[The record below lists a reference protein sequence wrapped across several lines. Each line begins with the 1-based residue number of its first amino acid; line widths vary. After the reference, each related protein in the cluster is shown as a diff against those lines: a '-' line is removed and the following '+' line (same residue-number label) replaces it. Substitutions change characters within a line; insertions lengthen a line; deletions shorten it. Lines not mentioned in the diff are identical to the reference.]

1 MGQKITEHPAVD
13 KWVELMREKDKAI
26 HKHHGQDP
34 TAVYNR
40 PAKDAREWA
49 QYQEMERART
59 RVVTTFGHFPTCGPL
74 ALIPHLT
81 YCLQCSTLIGDVSA
95 PGVFWKRTT
104 YPPDGEPVRSYL
116 CPACAGWT
124 GEA

>member
-26 HKHHGQDP
+26 HQFHGYDP

-40 PAKDAREWA
+40 PARDAHEWA

-59 RVVTTFGHFPTCGPL
+59 RVVATL
-74 ALIPHLT
+74 APERTQSEPSHLT
-81 YCLQCSTLIGDVSA
+81 YCLQCGTLITNVLA
-95 PGVFWKRTT
+95 PGVFHKRTA
-104 YPPDGEPVRSYL
+104 YLSDGETVRSYL
-116 CPACAGWT
+116 CPTCAGWT

>member
-26 HKHHGQDP
+26 HQHHGKDP
-34 TAVYNR
+34 TAGYNR
-40 PAKDAREWA
+40 PAKDAHEWA

-59 RVVTTFGHFPTCGPL
+59 RVVATFAYDRPQVDSD
-74 ALIPHLT
+74 HLT
-81 YCLQCSTLIGDVSA
+81 YCEQCATLIEDTQAS
-95 PGVFWKRTT
+95 GVFHKRTT
-104 YPPDGEPVRSYL
+104 YPLHGDPVRSYL
-116 CPACAGWT
+116 CSTCAGWT